1 MRSKS
6 TMKEN
11 YNGDRADSSQ
21 PGNPLMSASSRVLET
36 PYAYGSYVVK
46 EDLMGKD
53 EQVSF

>member
-11 YNGDRADSSQ
+11 YNWDRADSSQ